1 MVVDQ
6 RDADTGVHDRRM
18 PPIGPVMR
26 LLRRRRAA
34 PDSDLALRSVC
45 HELRP
50 SIAAL
55 SSLAK
60 ALDRGPAEGLRSELT
75 RLTVEHTAHA
85 TAVLEQAAAAVNR
98 RPGPRSPLVPM
109 RRVLPVAVACVPP
122 RRLTVQ
128 ATRAAGRCLVH
139 PSHTQQILINLL
151 DNAVSHSPVGELI
164 RLTAWTSRRRLH
176 LLVTDQGTLTPG
188 LMLALRRRRPP
199 PTDRGLGL
207 WTVRDLVATHGG
219 SLRARQM
226 VPRGLAIEVR
236 LPRVRADAPF
246 EDRPCG

>member
-6 RDADTGVHDRRM
+6 RDSDTGVHGWQM
-18 PPIGPVMR
+18 PWIGAVMR
-26 LLRRRRAA
+26 LLRRRPRAV
-34 PDSDLALRSVC
+34 PDSDLLLRSVC

-60 ALDRGPAEGLRSELT
+60 ALDRAPAEGLRSELT

-85 TAVLEQAAAAVNR
+85 TAVLEQAAAAANR
-98 RPGPRSPLVPM
+98 RPEPPSPLVPLH
-109 RRVLPVAVACVPP
+109 RVLPVAAACVPP
-122 RRLTVQ
+122 QRLTVQ

-151 DNAVSHSPVGELI
+151 NNAACYSPADQPIQLS
-164 RLTAWTSRRRLH
+164 AWMSWRRLH
-176 LLVTDQGTLTPG
+176 LLVTDQGALTPA
-188 LMLALRRRRPP
+188 LISALRRRRPP
-199 PTDRGLGL
+199 STDRGLGL

-219 SLRARQM
+219 SVRARQM
-226 VPRGLAIEVR
+226 FPRGLAIEVR
-236 LPRVRADAPF
+236 LPRVRADGLHT
-246 EDRPCG
+246 R